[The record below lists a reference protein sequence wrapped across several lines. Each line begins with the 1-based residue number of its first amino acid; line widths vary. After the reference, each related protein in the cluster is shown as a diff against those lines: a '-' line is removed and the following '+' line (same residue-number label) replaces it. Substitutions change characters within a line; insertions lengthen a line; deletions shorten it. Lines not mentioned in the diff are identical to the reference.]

1 MLLKQSTARNRMVFM
16 TDEADHV
23 SGATGLTLTITASK
37 DGAAFASITPTVTER
52 GNGWY
57 SLALTTSHT
66 DTLGDLALHI
76 TATGA
81 DPTDLRDQVVV
92 LLPGET
98 APADVV
104 EINGSAA
111 AAQNLERSAV
121 SMHRGSVT
129 GAATSTTL
137 VDSGLT
143 QADND
148 HWKGRILIFTT
159 GALAKQATDITAF
172 NAATDTLTF
181 SPLTAAPSGGD
192 EYAIV

>member
-1 MLLKQSTARNRMVFM
+1 MLLELNTAFDRPVFM

-23 SGATGLTLTITASK
+23 SGKTGLTLTITVSK
-37 DGAAFASITPTVTER
+37 AGGAFASITPTVTER
-52 GNGWY
+52 GDGWY
-57 SLALTTSHT
+57 SLALTTSHI
-66 DTLGDLALHI
+66 DTLGAFAYHI

-81 DPTDLRDQVVV
+81 DPTDMLDQVVP
-92 LLPGET
+92 LLPGQT
-98 APADVV
+98 APVDVV

-111 AAQNLERSAV
+111 AAQNLERSAL
-121 SMHRGSVT
+121 SMYRGSVT
-129 GAATSTTL
+129 GAATTTTL

-148 HWKGRILIFTT
+148 HWKGRVLIFTT
-159 GALAKQATDITAF
+159 GALAKQATDITGF

-181 SPLTAAPSGGD
+181 TALTDAPSGGD